1 MKTQTYIPYGRQT
14 ISEEDIQAVVDVLKS
29 DFLTQGPQVSAFE
42 KSICDYTGAKYCVA
56 VANGTAALHIAVAA
70 LELPIGSE
78 GITSPITFTASATSM
93 VYCGLE
99 PRFAD
104 IDERTLCLSPK
115 AFRSAITPKTRLVTP
130 VHFTGRVCDMA
141 LIHQIAQEQGIRII
155 EDAAHA
161 IGSDYQDGG
170 KIGSCKYADLTIFSF
185 HPVKTI
191 TTGEGGAV
199 TTNNPELYQRLQML
213 RSHGITKDACQL
225 QKNPG
230 PWYYEMQS
238 LGFNYRMTDIQAA
251 LGVSQMKHLDMF
263 KLKRLEII
271 KKYNQSFRSLPWL
284 RIPCETFQDLFCYHL
299 YIVRIDW
306 EKLGKSR
313 VEVMAELKSKGIMTQ
328 VHYIPV
334 HAQPF
339 YQQNYGTKFGVC
351 LCAEAYYEQT
361 LSLPLYQGMTDFDCE
376 CVINAVKGLRL

>member
-1 MKTQTYIPYGRQT
+1 MKTQPHIPYGRQS

-29 DFLTQGPQVSAFE
+29 DFLTQGPQVAAFE
-42 KSICDYTGAKYCVA
+42 KSICDYTGAKYCVV
-56 VANGTAALHIAVAA
+56 VANGTAALHIAVAS
-70 LELPIGSE
+70 LELPVGSE

-93 VYCGLE
+93 AYCGLE

-104 IDERTLCLSPK
+104 IDETTLCLSPK
-115 AFRSAITPKTRLVTP
+115 AFKNAINPKTRLVTP
-130 VHFTGRVCDMA
+130 VHFAGRVCDMA
-141 LIHQIAQEQGIRII
+141 LINLIAKAKGIRII

-170 KIGSCKYADLTIFSF
+170 KVGSCKYSDMTIFSF

-199 TTNNPELYQRLQML
+199 TTNNPELYARLQLL
-213 RSHGITKDACQL
+213 RSHGITKDPCLL

-251 LGVSQMKHLDMF
+251 LGVSQMKRLDMF
-263 KLKRLEII
+263 KARRLEII
-271 KKYNQSFRSLPWL
+271 KQYNEGFRALSWL
-284 RIPCETFQDLFCYHL
+284 NTPCETFQESFCYHL

-313 VEVMAELKSKGIMTQ
+313 VDVMAELKGKGILTQ

-334 HAQPF
+334 HTQPF
-339 YQQNYGTKFGVC
+339 YQQNYGTKVGDFP
-351 LCAEAYYEQT
+351 CAEAYYEQA
-361 LSLPLYQGMTDFDCE
+361 LSLPLYQGMEDSDVKH
-376 CVINAVKGLRL
+376 VIDSVKVGKS